1 MTPGIRKVNSS
12 HCKKLFRKLIIQPPY
27 FNNVVYYKTESK
39 NTEINK
45 FDSKKYVEDIK
56 SIQKSNVS
64 NTYHN

>member
-39 NTEINK
+39 NTESTNLE
-45 FDSKKYVEDIK
+45 SKKYIEDLK
-56 SIQKSNVS
+56 YIQKSNVP
-64 NTYHN
+64 NTDHN